1 MRADLFRP
9 VKIGL
14 HLSLVFFPRYNFS
27 LVIFLVRVFFW
38 CLWLGRLVR
47 LFPKKGRLK
56 GESIHYVEFPEYNNA
71 SGRFFAFLDPEPA
84 IREFKVIWRFVA
96 AQERHHAYLSV
107 LDPPLVLIVLIC
119 ARVEKSILFP

>member
-1 MRADLFRP
+1 MRANLFRP

-14 HLSLVFFPRYNFS
+14 HLSLIFLHRYNFS
-27 LVIFLVRVFFW
+27 LVIFLVRVFLR
-38 CLWLGRLVR
+38 CLWLGWLVR

-71 SGRFFAFLDPEPA
+71 GGRFFAFLDSEPA

-96 AQERHHAYLSV
+96 AQKRHHAYLSV
-107 LDPPLVLIVLIC
+107 LDPPLMLIVLIC